1 MARILTRSNRPIVIQ
16 EAQSGMDMLL
26 SEVSKYVSPEYQQQ
40 RKENERAD
48 ARFQLQV
55 NAAEENKQR
64 YQDSLVQQSFQN
76 QRLEDNDKLNNKL
89 INNQLEDRT
98 LKQAL
103 DSFNEDITSTPIHKI
118 KNMNLESYSIT
129 DESNPILEKKINDRI
144 KSIQNRYIKKNEL
157 ADTRRARYNTSTGQG
172 YGEDMNSFFLG
183 DEYSKFISN
192 DIFKDPSSVT
202 PRTKLNVE
210 ILAKKVSASE
220 NILEKLIEKRLPG
233 KEISKAEFDKE
244 QALKTDIALY
254 YRQMNELANPVKKEV
269 IPEETK
275 KTLDLTGIGLGLG
288 KTTEG
293 VGEAGATGSV
303 EVEGEKTPKQLAKEK
318 RSNNLQQR
326 IEKLTPNFDEP
337 GLIAFNYGNLFSDD
351 VDVFDSAVERIEEV
365 SSNLAEG
372 ASRYKPFNLESMLQT
387 LSAQENRLQNNF

>member
-40 RKENERAD
+40 RKANERAD
-48 ARFQLQV
+48 ARLEL
-55 NAAEENKQR
+55 EEQRQQQNEQR
-64 YQDSLVQQSFQN
+64 YSDSLAQQSFQN

-129 DESNPILEKKINDRI
+129 DESNPILEKKINNRI

-192 DIFKDPSSVT
+192 DIFRDPSSVT
-202 PRTKLNVE
+202 AQTKLNVE

-220 NILEKLIEKRLPG
+220 NQLEKLIEKILPG
-233 KEISKAEFDKE
+233 KEISEVE
-244 QALKTDIALY
+244 SSRIEALKTDIALY

-318 RSNNLQQR
+318 RSNILQQR
-326 IEKLTPNFDEP
+326 IEKLAPDFDKP

-387 LSAQENRLQNNF
+387 LSAQENR

>member
-48 ARFQLQV
+48 ARFELQV

-64 YQDSLVQQSFQN
+64 YQDSLAQQSFQN

-172 YGEDMNSFFLG
+172 YEEDMNSFFLG

-220 NILEKLIEKRLPG
+220 NQLEKLIEKILPG
-233 KEISKAEFDKE
+233 KEISEVE
-244 QALKTDIALY
+244 SSRIEALKTDIALY
-254 YRQMNELANPVKKEV
+254 YRQMNELANPVSSEV
-269 IPEETK
+269 IPQKTK
-275 KTLDLTGIGLGLG
+275 EKLDLSGIGLGGG
-288 KTTEG
+288 KTTGG
-293 VGEAGATGSV
+293 VGEAEAAGGI

-318 RSNNLQQR
+318 RSNILQQR
-326 IEKLTPNFDEP
+326 IEKLAPDFDKP

-387 LSAQENRLQNNF
+387 LSAQENR

>member
-387 LSAQENRLQNNF
+387 LSAQENR